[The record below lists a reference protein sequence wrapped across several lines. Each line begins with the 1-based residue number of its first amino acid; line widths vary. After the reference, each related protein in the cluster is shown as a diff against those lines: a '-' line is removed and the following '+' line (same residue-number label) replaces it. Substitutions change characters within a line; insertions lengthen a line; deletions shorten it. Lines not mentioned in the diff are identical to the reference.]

1 MLGKV
6 ISPNQLAFVPGHLIQ
21 DNILVA
27 HEAFHF
33 LKMQKKGKISD
44 TAVQLDFNKAYNR
57 IQWDFLQALMRQMG
71 FNGDWVMQCMSTV
84 TFSVFVNGAK
94 CTTFKPSRGLCQGDP
109 LSPYL
114 FLWVVEVLLKL
125 LNHRLERKDLS
136 GMKVRRDCPVLS
148 HLMFAGDV
156 LLFLKAD
163 VSQCH
168 IVLKILDIYGKTSGQ
183 SINFEK
189 SGI

>member
-1 MLGKV
+1 
-6 ISPNQLAFVPGHLIQ
+6 
-21 DNILVA
+21 
-27 HEAFHF
+27 
-33 LKMQKKGKISD
+33 MQKKGKISD

-114 FLWVVEVLLKL
+114 FLLVVEVLLKL

-148 HLMFAGDV
+148 HLMFADDV

-183 SINFEK
+183 SINFAK